1 MRLMLFAC
9 LLFAWAPALP
19 GQTAATGAL
28 TGTVTDPQGA
38 VIGGA
43 TVTATNNDTNQARR
57 TTTSEN
63 GTYRFNLLPPGSYRV
78 KFEAAGFQTV
88 DVPSIA
94 VNVTETPVLDRRLD
108 VAAPV
113 QQEVTVQ
120 ATAEAI
126 QTISSSLV
134 SREMPRWLATFR

>member
-1 MRLMLFAC
+1 RLVHK
-9 LLFAWAPALP
+9 
-19 GQTAATGAL
+19 
-28 TGTVTDPQGA
+28 TGTCAHAGTMPVPECA

-57 TTTSEN
+57 TTSSEN
-63 GTYRFNLLPPGSYRV
+63 GTYRFNLMPPGSYRV

-94 VNVTETPVLDRRLD
+94 VNVTETPVLDRRLA

-113 QQEVTVQ
+113 QQELTVQ
-120 ATAEAI
+120 ADVE
-126 QTISSSLV
+126 
-134 SREMPRWLATFR
+134 